1 MVRPQLQ
8 HPRHEMLDNDLSTT
22 LASEA
27 LGMIGRVLSRRSVT
41 LRCCGAGERSL
52 LRLDLSD

>member
-1 MVRPQLQ
+1 MVRPQPQ
-8 HPRHEMLDNDLSTT
+8 HPRYDMLDNDLSTI

-27 LGMIGRVLSRRSVT
+27 LGMMGRVLSRRSET